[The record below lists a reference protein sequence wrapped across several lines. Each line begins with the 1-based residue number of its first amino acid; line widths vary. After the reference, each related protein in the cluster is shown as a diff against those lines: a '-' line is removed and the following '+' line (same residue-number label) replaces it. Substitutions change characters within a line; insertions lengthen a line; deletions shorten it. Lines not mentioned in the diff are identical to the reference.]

1 MKIFMSAVVAL
12 FLLGCSGENKQSAQQ
27 SSPEEKESVAQSVK
41 DVKSEAIQAAQEV
54 KEEAVTT
61 AQEVKEEVAA
71 KVEEVKEVV
80 ADKVQEAETAIA
92 EVQVDGAKLFQVCA
106 GCHGADASK
115 AALGKSQIIKGWSSD
130 KIKDALNGYK
140 AGTYGGAMKGI
151 MTGQVSKLGDAE
163 IQALSDHI
171 SKL

>member
-1 MKIFMSAVVAL
+1 MKIFMSAVLAM
-12 FLLGCSGENKQSAQQ
+12 FLLGCSGEDKQVGQEAATQKS
-27 SSPEEKESVAQSVK
+27 ESVAQNVK
-41 DVKSEAIQAAQEV
+41 DVKSEAVKAADETIVQVHAAQELKEEVVQKAQEV
-54 KEEAVTT
+54 KEEAAAAV
-61 AQEVKEEVAA
+61 QEVQNAA
-71 KVEEVKEVV
+71 AEVK
-80 ADKVQEAETAIA
+80 
-92 EVQVDGAKLFQVCA
+92 VDAAKLFQVCA

-115 AALGKSQIIKGWSSD
+115 AALGKSQIIKGWSSQ

-163 IQALSDHI
+163 IEALSEHI